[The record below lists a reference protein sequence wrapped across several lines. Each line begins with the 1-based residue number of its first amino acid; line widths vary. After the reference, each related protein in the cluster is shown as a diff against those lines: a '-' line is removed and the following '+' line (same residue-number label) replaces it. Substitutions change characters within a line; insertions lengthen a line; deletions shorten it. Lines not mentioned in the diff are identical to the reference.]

1 MQVYG
6 SLILSAL
13 FISFV
18 ADARPD
24 AEALA
29 TSGPQAFVAADLPP
43 VVSTGGNSGVDY
55 RVDCN
60 NTFFPTGPVT
70 SVQLDG
76 SGSYDPDGTPV
87 TFFWHNECT
96 YGYFDD
102 PTSATPVYHVDMAN
116 VCSRECWIALRV
128 SSGGVTTIKGFQVF
142 VDDVTPPSLS
152 IPSDYFGIWGDS
164 TDVATTGSAYAT
176 DNCDPT
182 PSLTFADVAIP
193 ATGPGQPEL
202 VLQRTWLVR
211 DCKQMESSA
220 VQTIRLLATTG
231 GPGSTANLDF
241 DPQQCPNLFS
251 LSMTGTVEVHL
262 LGAASFRAEKVIPG
276 SLRLWVREA
285 PGICIVPSSILL
297 RDVGSITATNY
308 GECNS
313 TTKDGRQDL
322 RLRFDRLNIAA
333 QFDLG
338 RFSGQTIE
346 VMVTG
351 NLTAGSKL
359 FATRD
364 FITVQ

>member
-1 MQVYG
+1 MQVHG

-13 FISFV
+13 FISFI
-18 ADARPD
+18 ADARP
-24 AEALA
+24 AVEALA
-29 TSGPQAFVAADLPP
+29 TTGPEAFVVADAPP

-60 NTFFPTGPVT
+60 NTFFPSGPVT

-87 TFFWHNECT
+87 TFYWRNECKF
-96 YGYFDD
+96 GYFDD
-102 PTSATPVYHVDMAN
+102 PSSATPVYHVDMTNA
-116 VCSRECWIALRV
+116 CSRECWAVLRV
-128 SSGGVTTIKGFQVF
+128 SSGGVTTAKGFQIF
-142 VDDVTPPSLS
+142 VDDVTPPALS

-176 DNCDPT
+176 DNCDPA
-182 PSLTFADVAIP
+182 PSLTFADVVIP

-202 VLQRTWLVR
+202 YLQRTWLVR
-211 DCKQMESSA
+211 DCKQMERSA
-220 VQTIRLLATTG
+220 VQTIRLLASTG

-241 DPQQCPNLFS
+241 DPQQCPNQFPLA
-251 LSMTGTVEVHL
+251 LTGTVEVYL

-276 SLRLWVREA
+276 SVRLWIREA
-285 PGICIVPSSILL
+285 PGTFIVPSSMMLH
-297 RDVGSITATNY
+297 DVGSITATNY

-313 TTKDGRQDL
+313 TTHDGRRDL
-322 RLRFDRLNIAA
+322 NLRFDRLNLAT

-338 RFSGQTIE
+338 RFAGQTIE

-351 NLTAGSKL
+351 NMATSMKL